1 MKRHLAFCLLAA
13 AASLA
18 AAPVLRA
25 EEQPPPRGYR
35 YFTPARGSGTTYRY
49 RPVSDIQ
56 TTRHQPVEL
65 SQRAAPAFSAPL
77 PPVGQQVVLRPVS
90 WGSRLAVAYV
100 YPTAAYG
107 QYGQTPGQPAPES
120 QVMGGNSSS
129 YPAGINPYKY
139 AYPPGG
145 GAGYSYAPVYS
156 SGYYT
161 SGCYQANACCRC
173 CRRRCTLFGG
183 MAYGCSPGCYTSIPA
198 PCPTACAYGGMIS
211 PPAYGTPTP
220 VPSAAPTTPPPTPAP
235 GTDDGAPPQPIEKKV
250 TPVPQAN
257 LFPRIPGLP
266 PDA

>member
-1 MKRHLAFCLLAA
+1 
-13 AASLA
+13 
-18 AAPVLRA
+18 
-25 EEQPPPRGYR
+25 
-35 YFTPARGSGTTYRY
+35 
-49 RPVSDIQ
+49 
-56 TTRHQPVEL
+56 
-65 SQRAAPAFSAPL
+65 
-77 PPVGQQVVLRPVS
+77 VGQQVVLRPAS

-107 QYGQTPGQPAPES
+107 QYVQAPGEPPADS
-120 QVMGGNSSS
+120 QIMNGSSSS

-145 GAGYSYAPVYS
+145 GAGYYYASVYS

-161 SGCYQANACCRC
+161 SGCYEINACCRC

-183 MAYGCSPGCYTSIPA
+183 MAYGCGPGCYTSIPA
-198 PCPTACAYGGMIS
+198 PCPTACAYGGYMIS

-220 VPSAAPTTPPPTPAP
+220 APATAPTTPAPPTPAP

-250 TPVPQAN
+250 TPAPQAN
-257 LFPRIPGLP
+257 VFPRIPGLP